1 MKYFTRNAILEV
13 AKGEYTRGPRS
24 VLLLRSGVGT
34 GDQESAKGSDSD
46 AVTLGSKV
54 YGNNMFGRRLLYYFL
69 LSGFAVN

>member
-13 AKGEYTRGPRS
+13 DKGECTRGPRS

-34 GDQESAKGSDSD
+34 GDQESAKESDSD
-46 AVTLGSKV
+46 AVTSGSKV